1 MEIIYEEPVTNVKAK
16 EILEKRS
23 KETELKYEQN
33 NALEH
38 LRKFVN
44 VEPEKI
50 EKLKEELS
58 KIKKLRPEHIV
69 AICNFLPKDKDELR
83 VVLYKDYNSFTA
95 DEITLILDAVKKL

>member
-1 MEIIYEEPVTNVKAK
+1 MEVVYEEPITNVEAK

-38 LRKFVN
+38 LRKFT
-44 VEPEKI
+44 EMDPEKI
-50 EKLKEELS
+50 EKLKSELQ

-69 AICNFLPKDKDELR
+69 SICNFLPKNKEELR
-83 VVLYKDYNSFTA
+83 VVLYKDYNTFTA